1 MGLQSND
8 GEIFIDATLTDLG
21 REKLARNDGSFLV
34 VKYRLGDDEIDYR
47 NWNELTGSTAKDSTI
62 LDTPLFEAL
71 SNEAVGIKN
80 PLITIRNAKLQFI
93 PSFVSKPS
101 SISLR
106 ENDDSLG
113 GGVDVTVY
121 QEFARS
127 QVVVPSE
134 LVDVNYFVKL
144 DNDLLFIDGETPVS
158 ITSFGSAN
166 YIIPAAPNQTTS
178 AGGTILRFTV
188 RVAILTSEL
197 FDVQA
202 GVNAARPRSITTNI
216 DVVGQQSGLVASIPV
231 TIVEFANS

>member
-1 MGLQSND
+1 MAIQDNS
-8 GEIFIDATLTDLG
+8 GEVFIDATLTDLG
-21 REKLARNDGSFLV
+21 REKLARNDGSFLI
-34 VKYRLGDDEIDYR
+34 VKFRLGDDEIDYR
-47 NWNELTGSTAKDSTI
+47 NWNELTGSTAKDQTI

-80 PLITIRNAKLQFI
+80 PLVTIRNAKLQYI
-93 PSFVSKPS
+93 PSLVSKPS

-166 YIIPAAPNQTTS
+166 YIIPATPNQTTS
-178 AGGTILRFTV
+178 AGGTILRFTA

-202 GVNAARPRSITTNI
+202 GVNAAKPRSITTNI
-216 DVVGQQSGLVASIPV
+216 DVVGQQSGLVVSIPV